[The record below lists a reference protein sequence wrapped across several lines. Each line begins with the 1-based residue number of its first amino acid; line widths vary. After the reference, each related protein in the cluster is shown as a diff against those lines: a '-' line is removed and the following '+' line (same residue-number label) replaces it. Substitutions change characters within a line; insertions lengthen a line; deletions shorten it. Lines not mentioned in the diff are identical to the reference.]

1 MGSQLISFGSVS
13 TAFGIPYDIA
23 VIIGVIVIIGIA
35 FLLSENKKKINWK
48 LVMAGLGL
56 QIVFAILILKVP
68 VGITIFEGAS
78 SAITK
83 LLDFTKE
90 GTDFLFG
97 PLADT
102 NGIGFVWVVQI
113 LPTIIFFS
121 ALMGVLYYLGVMQ
134 FIVKFIAKF
143 IGKLLGT
150 SGSETLSAV
159 GNIFLGQTE
168 APLLVK
174 PFVKDMTR
182 SELLAIMVGG
192 MATVAGG
199 VMAGYVAMGVN
210 AGHLLAASIMAAPA
224 GLILAKILVPET
236 EESKTKNSTD
246 ISVENTASNIVEA
259 AANGASD
266 GLGLALNVAA
276 MLLAFIALLALI
288 NFIIGAIGGL
298 FGFPELS
305 FQWILGKLFSPL
317 AFVMGVPTVDISAAG
332 SLLGQKIIL
341 NEFVAYSEL
350 ANLITLDVLQ
360 PKTVMILTYALCG
373 FANFSSIAIQI
384 AGIGGLAPDKK
395 GTIAKLGFRALIGGV
410 LATCLTATIA
420 GILF

>member
-1 MGSQLISFGSVS
+1 LERFV
-13 TAFGIPYDIA
+13 GILGI
-23 VIIGVIVIIGIA
+23 IVILGIA
-35 FLLSENKKKINWK
+35 FLLSENKKKINWR
-48 LVMAGLGL
+48 LVVSGLGL
-56 QIVFAILILKVP
+56 QIIFAILILKVP
-68 VGITIFEGAS
+68 VGRRVFESAS

-90 GTDFLFG
+90 GTNFLFG
-97 PLADT
+97 PLADVS
-102 NGIGFVWVVQI
+102 GIGFVWVVQI

-121 ALMGVLYYLGVMQ
+121 ALMGVLYYLGIMQ

-143 IGKLLGT
+143 IAKLLGT

-182 SELLAIMVGG
+182 SELLAIMIGG

-224 GLILAKILVPET
+224 GLVLAKIIIPET
-236 EESKTKNSTD
+236 EESKTKNSSD
-246 ISVENTASNIVEA
+246 IVVENTSSNLVEA

-266 GLGLALNVAA
+266 GLGLALNVGA
-276 MLLAFIALLALI
+276 MLLAFIALLALV
-288 NFIIGAIGGL
+288 NFLIGAIGGL

-317 AFVMGVPTVDISAAG
+317 AFVMGVPLSDISAAG

-350 ANLITLDVLQ
+350 GKLIAANVLQ
-360 PKTVMILTYALCG
+360 PKTVMMLTYALCG

-384 AGIGGLAPDKK
+384 AGIGGLAPEKK
-395 GTIAKLGFRALIGGV
+395 STIAKLGFKALIGGV

-420 GILF
+420 GVLF